1 MGGLGRGSWVEE
13 SMHVILCFSREHLTA
28 WPRPADLGAQTSSG
42 QFTSV
47 QGAPHECKEAQ
58 GSPLTGRCPRL
69 PISQDAHPFSVA
81 SPHPKAVALPP
92 FLPSPGRMM
101 GPKGSTGKK
110 AGGGWGAHLVGF
122 WVLRCCVVVCVC
134 QLGDLS

>member
-1 MGGLGRGSWVEE
+1 MSARGPVGPPSLGDVL
-13 SMHVILCFSREHLTA
+13 VYLF
-28 WPRPADLGAQTSSG
+28 PRMPCL
-42 QFTSV
+42 SV
-47 QGAPHECKEAQ
+47 CG
-58 GSPLTGRCPRL
+58 
-69 PISQDAHPFSVA
+69 V

-110 AGGGWGAHLVGF
+110 VGEAGGAHLVGLK
-122 WVLRCCVVVCVC
+122 LRCCVVVCVC